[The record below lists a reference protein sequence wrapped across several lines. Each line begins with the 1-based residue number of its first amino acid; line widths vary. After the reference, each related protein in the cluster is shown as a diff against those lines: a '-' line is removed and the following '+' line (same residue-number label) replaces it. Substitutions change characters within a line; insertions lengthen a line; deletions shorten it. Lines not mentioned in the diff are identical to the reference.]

1 MTERVAGVGSVG
13 LLLGMLQL
21 LRLVLPAALLGGL
34 ACGGDDATGRHKGIA
49 ALDPVTTDS
58 AGVTLQVHAAE
69 TLERAPAITIDPTA
83 IAVIRG
89 SADDPDKDISTITP
103 ERFLP
108 DGRLVGIDQQR
119 GVITVFGADGSTR
132 ASFGRRGGGPG
143 EFTIITKLLPTAGD
157 SLIVVDPA
165 NSRITFFNADRGL
178 GGEHSLSETVGVATS
193 PLAMVGGLLLLW
205 NPNFSDTPGVLPGA
219 KGAVLDLASNT
230 ARRVFI
236 TGPQGSEENQPR
248 VINTGKG
255 QVMAVRAIRTLPLQR
270 FPDAFGWQDEFV
282 LTDGN
287 TYRFEFRDTTGVVT
301 RVLRIDRPRTAV
313 TPAIWEAYVDDQ
325 VTAIGR
331 MSGGGMTV
339 VVGGGGGVAND
350 TARMR
355 ADMLVEEHAD
365 SLPAFDEVFVTN
377 HGTLWV
383 VDYRVPGSEGWSA
396 TAYDTHGK
404 VMGRL
409 TQASGEPPVAFGDD
423 RVVFRTEDDLGI
435 ATFTIERLRF
445 PF

>member
-1 MTERVAGVGSVG
+1 MAGAGTVG
-13 LLLGMLQL
+13 LLMYMRTI
-21 LRLVLPAALLGGL
+21 LRNTLTLAAIGSL

-49 ALDPVTTDS
+49 ALDPVTSDS

-89 SADDPDKDISTITP
+89 SADDPEKDISTIKP

-143 EFTIITKLLPTAGD
+143 EFTIITTLLPTAGD
-157 SLIVVDPA
+157 SLIAVDPA

-178 GGEHSLSETVGVATS
+178 GSEHSLSETVGVATS
-193 PLAMVGGLLLLW
+193 PLGMVGGLLLLW

-219 KGAVLDLASNT
+219 KGAVLDLASNS
-230 ARRVFI
+230 ARRVFT
-236 TGPQGSEENQPR
+236 TGPQESEESKPK
-248 VINTGKG
+248 VINGPNG
-255 QVMAVRAIRTLPLQR
+255 AVMAMRAIRTLPLQR

-287 TYRFEFRDTTGVVT
+287 RYRFEFRDTTGTVT
-301 RVLRIDRPRTAV
+301 RVLRVDRPRTAV
-313 TPAIWEAYVDDQ
+313 TPAMWAAYVDDQ
-325 VTAIGR
+325 VKAFGR
-331 MSGGGMTV
+331 MSGSGMTV

-355 ADMLVEEHAD
+355 ADMMVEQHAD

-383 VDYRVPGSEGWSA
+383 VDYRVPGSDGWSA
-396 TAYDTHGK
+396 TAYDVHGK

-409 TQASGEPPVAFGDD
+409 ARASGDPPVAFGDD